1 MCVCRAEATEAMY
14 AAHLD
19 NAALARDKLYG
30 WKYKSEHEP
39 WRYGQM
45 MIDGMTKNT
54 TRLPRIKVK
63 AKYWESRR
71 GVKGGDQE
79 MPYYETGLMG
89 SQIAGMPHF
98 CDFYNKNLSDDANFM
113 VEIVHKNIA
122 RMQQHNLENN
132 RPNPTTLYIQLDNV
146 GTNKSKL
153 MFIYLSWLVAT
164 GVFDKIKVGFLIVG
178 HTHEFIDQFFSR
190 YAILECMWHGGK
202 IDQFFGLHFEITYR
216 ACSNLNNA

>member
-1 MCVCRAEATEAMY
+1 MCVCRAESTEGMY

-30 WKYKSEHEP
+30 WKYKAEHEP
-39 WRYGQM
+39 WRYCQM

-54 TRLPRIKVK
+54 TRLPRVRVK

-113 VEIVHKNIA
+113 VEIVQKNIA
-122 RMQQHNLENN
+122 RMQKHNLDLGL
-132 RPNPTTLYIQLDNV
+132 PNPATLYIQLDNV
-146 GTNKSKL
+146 STNKSKL
-153 MFIYLSWLVAT
+153 MFVYLSWLVAT

-190 YAILECMWHGGK
+190 YASILIIKK
-202 IDQFFGLHFEITYR
+202 IFSTWVTRQKWAPTE
-216 ACSNLNNA
+216 